1 MLSERTT
8 YTYITNITIMNN
20 DEGVLAVRTLR
31 MGIHLRGN
39 TMGRPSR
46 VSDADV
52 ILSFRLEVKIGA
64 CEKTWLI
71 L

>member
-1 MLSERTT
+1 MSERTT

-20 DEGVLAVRTLR
+20 DESVLLR

-64 CEKTWLI
+64 YEKT
-71 L
+71 